1 MFQLNQKFTNTQ
13 KINYKIIKK
22 YDNYFYD
29 IIFDDNLIIE
39 KVFCNSIKNN
49 LINHP
54 KLKNKTEIYKYR
66 FNLIHDNKYG
76 YDNFIFKNSNDKIN
90 IICYEHGEFS
100 QYLTSHLKG
109 SGCKYCG
116 IIKSSKNNT
125 KTTEKFIFESNKIH
139 KNLYDYSKVIYKH
152 SEEKI
157 IIICKKHG
165 EFEQTPSNHLKK
177 QGCKK
182 CFSQEKTLNIDEFYL
197 RVNKIHE
204 NKYKYFNDYI
214 SSREKI
220 KINCSEHG
228 EFKQTPNNHLDGH
241 GCPKCSNIIS
251 KAELEIVD
259 WLKEIGINNIQTSNR
274 NILNNKELDIY
285 LPDHKLAIEFNGIYW
300 HSEDYKDDNYHLQKT
315 EECLSKGITLIHI
328 FEDEWLMKKN
338 IVKSRIKNLLKL
350 TKSNKTIYARN
361 TFIKEIDSVQARKF
375 LDNNHLQGFVGAK
388 IHLGLFYKHNN
399 NEYLVSYMSFGNLRK
414 NLGQR
419 EINDSHYELLR
430 FCNFIDYRVIG
441 GASKLL
447 KYFEKT
453 YKPERII
460 SYADRRWSTGNLY
473 EQLKFTL
480 SHKSKPNYF
489 YLEGNKRHNRF
500 GYRKDILISKY
511 NCNPEM
517 TEKEFCRDILGLTRI
532 YDCGNLVYEKKYNN
546 I

>member
-1 MFQLNQKFTNTQ
+1 MCDLKTKNFIEKAQ
-13 KINYKIIKK
+13 KIYG
-22 YDNYFYD
+22 
-29 IIFDDNLIIE
+29 
-39 KVFCNSIKNN
+39 
-49 LINHP
+49 
-54 KLKNKTEIYKYR
+54 
-66 FNLIHDNKYG
+66 NKY
-76 YDNFIFKNSNDKIN
+76 N
-90 IICYEHGEFS
+90 
-100 QYLTSHLKG
+100 
-109 SGCKYCG
+109 
-116 IIKSSKNNT
+116 
-125 KTTEKFIFESNKIH
+125 
-139 KNLYDYSKVIYKH
+139 YSKVIYEH
-152 SEEKI
+152 SQKNV
-157 IIICKKHG
+157 IIICAIHGEFNQRPNNHLFNHGCKKCGIIHKSNERKSNTNIWIEKAKSIHGNKYNYSKSIYTHSENKVKIICSKHG
-165 EFEQTPSNHLKK
+165 EFEQLASNHLR
-177 QGCKK
+177 GANCHK
-182 CFSQEKTLNIDEFYL
+182 CGKINMTNKTKDSIESFVLKSIKIHGNKYDYSKVEYKHSQEK
-197 RVNKIHE
+197 VKIICP
-204 NKYKYFNDYI
+204 D
-214 SSREKI
+214 
-220 KINCSEHG
+220 HG
-228 EFKQTPNNHLDGH
+228 EFEQIPNSHLR
-241 GCPKCSNIIS
+241 GCGCSMCVNIIS
-251 KAELEIVD
+251 KAELEIID
-259 WLKEIGINNIQTSNR
+259 WLKEINIVNIEHSNR
-274 NILNNKELDIY
+274 KILNNKEIDIY
-285 LPDHKLAIEFNGIYW
+285 LPDHNLAIEFNGIYW

-532 YDCGNLVYEKKYNN
+532 YDCGNLVYEKNTVTIN
-546 I
+546 T

>member
-1 MFQLNQKFTNTQ
+1 MEISKELYKYAHKNIKTLNFIK
-13 KINYKIIKK
+13 KAIIKHGNK
-22 YDNYFYD
+22 YDYT
-29 IIFDDNLIIE
+29 L
-39 KVFCNSIKNN
+39 
-49 LINHP
+49 
-54 KLKNKTEIYKYR
+54 TEYK
-66 FNLIHDNKYG
+66 H
-76 YDNFIFKNSNDKIN
+76 SQEKIN
-90 IICYEHGEFS
+90 INCILHGNFLQKAS
-100 QYLTSHLKG
+100 DHLRT
-109 SGCKYCG
+109 SGCKQCG
-116 IIKSSKNNT
+116 MLQKSTVVISQTKIKFYEYVKN
-125 KTTEKFIFESNKIH
+125 
-139 KNLYDYSKVIYKH
+139 KH
-152 SEEKI
+152 
-157 IIICKKHG
+157 
-165 EFEQTPSNHLKK
+165 N
-177 QGCKK
+177 
-182 CFSQEKTLNIDEFYL
+182 
-197 RVNKIHE
+197 

-214 SSREKI
+214 HSEKLI
-220 KINCSEHG
+220 KIECPEHG
-228 EFKQTPNNHLDGH
+228 IFYQLANNHRLGSGCSKCGINSQKNKVIRNSNEFFEFVKNLNNNKYKYFNDYNNSQENIKIE
-241 GCPKCSNIIS
+241 CPKHGIFYQLANNHYQGKGCSQCSTVIKIS

-259 WLKEIGINNIQTSNR
+259 WLKELSINNIQTSNR

-532 YDCGNLVYEKKYNN
+532 YDCGNLVYEKNNFIYNIN
-546 I
+546 